1 MINAICII
9 MILFCHAVTQTSQH
23 QRIMVEDT
31 ESETAQLYDDT
42 TMNELEGILLARIH
56 VYLVL

>member
-1 MINAICII
+1 

-31 ESETAQLYDDT
+31 ELETAQLYDDT

-56 VYLVL
+56 VDLVL